1 MRPLSATEAIS
12 PAWNHTRNL
21 FTPRSWKTV
30 LEIGLIAFFAQ
41 FSGCNGNFSGNK
53 MQHLPGMSPQ
63 LGAALLAI
71 GLVVGFFALVFAFAF
86 FYLNSRLQFVV
97 FEIVLRSDTT
107 IAPMWR
113 RYGPATWRWMGLKL
127 LFFFL
132 ALLCLLPILL
142 PFVLHLIHI
151 FKDNADGGAA
161 AFWPVLKQML
171 GLIFVGFVAMFFI
184 LAAYRV
190 LYDFGLPSMALEGTS
205 IGETA
210 SRVLR
215 LLRAEPGAVALYAL
229 MHFVLSL
236 GMSIANGIIL
246 VLCLLVALIPL
257 GGLGAGLWFGLRH
270 SGIVGY
276 VFMGCGLG
284 VLGLIFVA
292 LMACVVL
299 TLIAWV
305 TCFMQAYAL
314 YFLGGRY
321 PLLGSYLEP
330 EPPPPVFVDTP
341 LPAIYPPPAPV
352 DLSE

>member
-30 LEIGLIAFFAQ
+30 LKIGLIAFFAQ
-41 FSGCNGNFSGNK
+41 FSGCNGNFSGNR
-53 MQHLPGMSPQ
+53 MQHLPGMTPS
-63 LGAALLAI
+63 LSAALLAI
-71 GLVVGFFALVFAFAF
+71 GLVVGLFALVFAFAF
-86 FYLNSRLQFVV
+86 FYLSSRLQFVV
-97 FEIVLRSDTT
+97 FEIVLRSDTV

-127 LFFFL
+127 LFFFI
-132 ALLCLLPILL
+132 ALLCMVPILL
-142 PFVLHLIHI
+142 PFVLHLVHI
-151 FKDNADGGAA
+151 FRQSSGEGSA

-171 GLIFVGFVAMFFI
+171 GLILVAFVAMIFI
-184 LAAYRV
+184 LAAYR
-190 LYDFGLPSMALEGTS
+190 LLCDFGLPSMALEGTP

-215 LLRAEPGAVALYAL
+215 LLRAEPGAVVLYVL
-229 MHFVLSL
+229 MHLVLSL
-236 GMSIANGIIL
+236 GLGMANAMIL
-246 VLCLLVALIPL
+246 VLCIVVALIPL

-284 VLGLIFVA
+284 IFGLIFVA
-292 LMACVVL
+292 VMACVML

-330 EPPPPVFVDTP
+330 EPPLPVFVDTP

-352 DLSE
+352 D

>member
-12 PAWNHTRNL
+12 PAWNHTRRL
-21 FTPRSWKTV
+21 FAPQSWKTV
-30 LEIGLIAFFAQ
+30 LKVGLVAFFAQ

-132 ALLCLLPILL
+132 ALLCMVPILL

-151 FKDNADGGAA
+151 FHQNSSGGSA
-161 AFWPVLKQML
+161 AFWPIVRQML
-171 GLIFVGFVAMFFI
+171 GLIVAGFVGLFVI
-184 LAAYRV
+184 LAAYRL
-190 LYDFGLPSMALEGTS
+190 LYDFGLPSMALEGTP

-210 SRVLR
+210 SRVLL
-215 LLRAEPGAVALYAL
+215 LLRAEPGAVVLYAL

-236 GMSIANGIIL
+236 GLGFANAIIL
-246 VLCLLVALIPL
+246 VLCMLVALVPL

-270 SGIVGY
+270 SGIAGY
-276 VFMGCGLG
+276 VVMGCGLG
-284 VLGLIFVA
+284 ILGLIFAAV
-292 LMACVVL
+292 MVCVLL
-299 TLIAWV
+299 TLVAWV
-305 TCFMQAYAL
+305 SCFFQAYAL

-330 EPPPPVFVDTP
+330 EIVQPVFVEPTP
-341 LPAIYPPPAPV
+341 PAIYPPPAPA
-352 DLSE
+352 LE